1 MRFLKEHVRILLA
14 FHHSVNPMTVSGF
27 QSFRNLYRIQCRR
40 IIPRF
45 LNLVWELFSQKNPAS
60 TSLTYNYSKAYKN
73 VCAKSDLPPL
83 SIHCKELKHL
93 FLSHGSRV
101 GRYVCLIKYK
111 YSSTL
116 ICVFLYLFPSHHSKF
131 NRVWILT

>member
-1 MRFLKEHVRILLA
+1 MTSISYAILKRTRTDSLSFPSFGESDDRIRIP
-14 FHHSVNPMTVSGF
+14 V
-27 QSFRNLYRIQCRR
+27 RNLYHIQCRR
-40 IIPRF
+40 IILCF

-73 VCAKSDLPPL
+73 VCAKSDL

-101 GRYVCLIKYK
+101 RRYVGLIKYK
-111 YSSTL
+111 YSSML
-116 ICVFLYLFPSHHSKF
+116 ICVFLISFCLITRS
-131 NRVWILT
+131 